1 MSSGIPLWLTDKLK
15 NYTTYNIDDLSFH
28 SALRVNTRVTKTGA
42 INQSGGGLFTHP
54 KNIREYRNIIKK
66 TLLKDFE
73 SNEDTSDYFY

>member
-15 NYTTYNIDDLSFH
+15 GYTTYNINDLSFH
-28 SALRVNTRVTKTGA
+28 SALRVNNKVRG

-54 KNIREYRNIIKK
+54 KNTREYRNIIKK

-73 SNEDTSDYFY
+73 TEDTNNYFN